1 MKGLRITYAIK
12 AIDNIQIKLFSI
24 TLASNC
30 ISNLITDHMTVLEV
44 IEKREI
50 KNGTFPV
57 NRL

>member
-30 ISNLITDHMTVLEV
+30 ISNLIMDHMTVLEV

>member
-12 AIDNIQIKLFSI
+12 ANDNIQIKLFSI

-30 ISNLITDHMTVLEV
+30 ISNLIMDHMTVLEV

>member
-30 ISNLITDHMTVLEV
+30 ISNLIMDHMTVLEV

-50 KNGTFPV
+50 KNGTCPV